1 MNNPDTKDVKKKI
14 RTLFFHVGA
23 LQGSYPQVLED
34 PDYAHAHLLVLRKV
48 LPYMMH
54 VLRFSSEMIPV
65 IEKVIGVAGQGS
77 TKLGDV
83 SKNLRNIDTTAEN
96 AVQQIMTGL
105 EDAEGLL
112 RKVQEVAGAGE
123 DVEEAVDAASMQL
136 MSVFSALQFQDITSQ
151 KIEAT
156 HALLAQLEDGLNSL
170 VEQLGMPVEGSEIE
184 VHEGT
189 YDAHAEYDVEKA
201 KAVQDAVDAVVEAAQ
216 EAAEDPP
223 SGEGTVDQGDID
235 ALINRGAE

>member
-105 EDAEGLL
+105 EDVEGLL

-156 HALLAQLEDGLNSL
+156 HALLAQLEGGLNSL
-170 VEQLGMPVEGSEIE
+170 VKQLGMPVEGPEIE

-189 YDAHAEYDVEKA
+189 FDAHAEYDVEKA

-216 EAAEDPP
+216 EAAEDSP

-235 ALINRGAE
+235 ALINGGAE